1 VIYKGVA
8 VTGPNDKEATTGNEG
23 VERRTRP
30 YLRDIFERAY
40 EVACPLL
47 DPEQN
52 LHTTGSVHFLRVV
65 LHDNFPELHQQDV
78 AILSVAIERVFNERS
93 KRTGQQ

>member
-1 VIYKGVA
+1 MTESNGKDAAAGKGR
-8 VTGPNDKEATTGNEG
+8 

-40 EVACPLL
+40 SVAYPLL

-65 LHDNFPELHQQDV
+65 LRDNFPELHPQDV
-78 AILSVAIERVFNERS
+78 AILSVAIERVFIERN
-93 KRTGQQ
+93 KK

>member
-1 VIYKGVA
+1 M
-8 VTGPNDKEATTGNEG
+8 TELNDKEAAAKPDG

-30 YLRDIFERAY
+30 YLRDIFELAY

-65 LHDNFPELHQQDV
+65 LHDKFPELHQQDV
-78 AILSVAIERVFNERS
+78 AILSVAIERVFNERN
-93 KRTGQQ
+93 KKAT

>member
-52 LHTTGSVHFLRVV
+52 LHTTGS
-65 LHDNFPELHQQDV
+65 DNFPELHQQDV